1 MQNQLYRQV
10 IKQKWVWCNI
20 PFFIAKSILFVWIF
34 NRCSI
39 TGIGTEMH
47 KKVNAEYQFTTIILQ
62 LQRKI
67 NCGIEETSSQCL
79 GTDIIYKICF
89 VIKIYYS

>member
-1 MQNQLYRQV
+1 
-10 IKQKWVWCNI
+10 
-20 PFFIAKSILFVWIF
+20 
-34 NRCSI
+34 
-39 TGIGTEMH
+39 MH